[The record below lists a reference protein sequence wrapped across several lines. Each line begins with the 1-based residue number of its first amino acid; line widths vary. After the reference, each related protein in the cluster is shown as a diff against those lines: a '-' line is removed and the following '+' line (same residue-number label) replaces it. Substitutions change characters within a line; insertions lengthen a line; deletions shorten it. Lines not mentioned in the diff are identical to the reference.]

1 MATEYKLRYD
11 PDDSDEENY
20 ICTNYT
26 LKMESDKLTLNF
38 LGIKYSNILS
48 RESLIY
54 SNEHMNIENI
64 VEIFKND
71 IPDNI
76 DLIWKDK
83 HPLLFTKSFEIEKS
97 KGFLGIYLYNEDIQ
111 ILSKDN
117 MLLTKDKMLLT
128 KSNDELIIEN
138 NLLKDQIEE
147 LKKINISNSIEHN
160 K

>member
-26 LKMESDKLTLNF
+26 LKIESDKLTLNF

-97 KGFLGIYLYNEDIQ
+97 KGFLGIYLYNED
-111 ILSKDN
+111 N
-117 MLLTKDKMLLT
+117 MLLT

-138 NLLKDQIEE
+138 KLLKDQIEE
-147 LKKINISNSIEHN
+147 LKKISISIN
-160 K
+160 

>member
-26 LKMESDKLTLNF
+26 LKIESDKLTLNF

-97 KGFLGIYLYNEDIQ
+97 KGFLGIYLYNED
-111 ILSKDN
+111 N
-117 MLLTKDKMLLT
+117 MLLT

-138 NLLKDQIEE
+138 KLLKDQIEE
-147 LKKINISNSIEHN
+147 LKKISISNSIE
-160 K
+160 